1 MASEVKWLVENHAL
15 ILAYNGTVT
24 IDDVLYTTRT
34 GEDMIKQCNNTV
46 HILNDLTQTD
56 GLAPEMQ
63 KVGDILKVT
72 RSFMSLDNM
81 GMMVAY
87 GTNNKIIKFLSNLV
101 GQVGRIEFRM
111 FDTYDEA
118 VQFLI
123 HNDTLLADQLTP

>member
-24 IDDVLYTTRT
+24 TDDVLYTTRT